1 VLQECHSCGDI
12 IVQCSGARLPV
23 ADYETAFA
31 LASWSEERGETD
43 RVRITIVSPDSSELQ
58 FGDGDFARALGNSLD
73 KHQIEF
79 LQDFPI
85 TSVTPDVVT
94 TSEGHSI
101 NYNLLMLLPP
111 FRGPSP
117 VMGLGIT
124 DEEGFIGVDWAMRV
138 QGVKGMY
145 AIGDCVNFG
154 GPKMAHMAVNQAEV
168 AAANV
173 ALEIDGFDALS
184 RYNHEMMM
192 VIDEGD
198 GDAIYLH
205 QGLWDNEPAIVRQ
218 GRFWS
223 WAKRIHDRYWV
234 ASHS

>member
-1 VLQECHSCGDI
+1 
-12 IVQCSGARLPV
+12 
-23 ADYETAFA
+23 
-31 LASWSEERGETD
+31 
-43 RVRITIVSPDSSELQ
+43 
-58 FGDGDFARALGNSLD
+58 
-73 KHQIEF
+73 
-79 LQDFPI
+79 
-85 TSVTPDVVT
+85 
-94 TSEGHSI
+94 
-101 NYNLLMLLPP
+101 
-111 FRGPSP
+111 
-117 VMGLGIT
+117 
-124 DEEGFIGVDWAMRV
+124 MRV
-138 QGVKGMY
+138 QGVERMY
-145 AIGDCVNFG
+145 AGGDCVNFG

-205 QGLWDNEPAIVRQ
+205 QGLWDKEPAIVRQ

-234 ASHS
+234 ATHS